1 MSESTKPKPEVKGG
15 GLFDG
20 DDEDDLFTST
30 TSKPSTA
37 PTTQG
42 MLTQNDC
49 SVQRPTQNC
58 IFQAQLRQ
66 LSQESL
72 IVWVDV
78 VLKRTVVVDSD

>member
-1 MSESTKPKPEVKGG
+1 MSESTKPKPKSEVKGG

-42 MLTQNDC
+42 MLTQSDC
-49 SVQRPTQNC
+49 SILRPTLNGV
-58 IFQAQLRQ
+58 FQVQLRQ
-66 LSQESL
+66 LSQKDYR
-72 IVWVDV
+72 VPR
-78 VLKRTVVVDSD
+78 VLQL